1 MDNKCKNCFLL
12 NVIHNKKF
20 KNKKLIKDISDNY
33 DIDDLNIKSP
43 SNKTLPIEIHH
54 KIKQKNT
61 WVLYWASNPTE
72 DIILKN
78 DKEAYQNNTNNG
90 VTKTDSKGNLILKLN
105 CPSIYTLDDSTHP
118 RHVHF
123 VLLKDNKWDTSNI
136 HTAYILCDI
145 DYDLMNKY
153 VTEKQHLIINAID
166 IKGSKYTDNI
176 PNSFYLKMPKTGTK
190 KVKKEVVNKFIS
202 KNIKNYSKLSKL
214 LKDKKIKIE
223 NLPMIVYCAHK
234 KCDASKKLLKTLMD
248 LGYNNV
254 IDFSG
259 GIEGWFN
266 NVEDSES
273 SSVEDK
279 VIEMDGNK
287 TIMYDG
293 ISYTITPDNKVL
305 DDDFKI
311 IGRYVNKKVIFNK
324 SEYKKK
330 HNKLKNISL
339 YDDDEE
345 DDYDDSDKDDEND
358 ENDED
363 DEDNK
368 DDEDNEDD
376 SDDDDDEDDDDD
388 DDDEDDEDDDD
399 DDENDEDDDDDDE
412 NDVDDED
419 DEDDEDDLLLSKSE
433 INKIHKMSKTELRK
447 ELKKLKKQLKTGGD
461 PELMQTCGF
470 F

>member
-1 MDNKCKNCFLL
+1 
-12 NVIHNKKF
+12 
-20 KNKKLIKDISDNY
+20 
-33 DIDDLNIKSP
+33 
-43 SNKTLPIEIHH
+43 
-54 KIKQKNT
+54 
-61 WVLYWASNPTE
+61 
-72 DIILKN
+72 
-78 DKEAYQNNTNNG
+78 
-90 VTKTDSKGNLILKLN
+90 
-105 CPSIYTLDDSTHP
+105 
-118 RHVHF
+118 
-123 VLLKDNKWDTSNI
+123 
-136 HTAYILCDI
+136 
-145 DYDLMNKY
+145 
-153 VTEKQHLIINAID
+153 
-166 IKGSKYTDNI
+166 
-176 PNSFYLKMPKTGTK
+176 
-190 KVKKEVVNKFIS
+190 
-202 KNIKNYSKLSKL
+202 
-214 LKDKKIKIE
+214 
-223 NLPMIVYCAHK
+223 MIVYCAHK